1 MNYWID
7 GWFSWRTIIGSLR
20 MSYQKVIAVVPLCP
34 WKLVPGPAVNTKI
47 HGCSS
52 PVVGSLYLWVS
63 HQQIQ
68 PASDHICEQC
78 IYWKKI
84 CIQVDL
90 QQLKFMLFRISCL
103 FFLTCWAN
111 WLDRQS
117 LDFFKKLETISHD
130 MLVEDGSFS
139 KAASW
144 MPMVPPRF
152 LEWFVVGERDPL
164 MAGLFLPFLHLD
176 QLLCYLSD
184 RYPAFA
190 VPGLFRRS
198 WCLLASL
205 SVASTSC
212 LVFSEYPEP
221 LAIIPTQ
228 SYLRAPPNQSIK
240 IRHLAIIR
248 PPPRLQSPG
257 PLLCLSP

>member
-176 QLLCYLSD
+176 QLLCYLSVYWESVSFCLIENFPYQ
-184 RYPAFA
+184 RKKLETPWINWLWMCAWLSIC
-190 VPGLFRRS
+190 VLTIPIKGLIS
-198 WCLLASL
+198 
-205 SVASTSC
+205 
-212 LVFSEYPEP
+212 PE
-221 LAIIPTQ
+221 
-228 SYLRAPPNQSIK
+228 
-240 IRHLAIIR
+240 
-248 PPPRLQSPG
+248 SPG
-257 PLLCLSP
+257 MLLLSFLRDLLTTSKTTFFNGF